1 MPETPNNNKP
11 RRRKAKSV
19 TEEISTE
26 NVGEQTASEKY
37 MATEPKKYEPPEEMV
52 ALNDERYL
60 KKDRVGKVKAV
71 RGPGKAVTRV
81 GLGGLKVIHQNP
93 IDYHGNIDV

>member
-1 MPETPNNNKP
+1 MPEQTPKP
-11 RRRKAKSV
+11 RRRKAKAV
-19 TEEISTE
+19 TDEISTE
-26 NVGEQTASEKY
+26 NVGEQTTQDTY
-37 MATEPKKYEPPEEMV
+37 RATEPKKYEPPEHMV

-60 KKDRVGKVKAV
+60 KKDRVGKQKAV